1 MAGQKTVEVGG
12 FTLEANTEPLPT
24 RRTPF
29 SAELADRLFAIASGN
44 ANGASNGQV
53 YAGEE
58 DETYKEHT
66 SLFRRALQSRLDK
79 NVQRA
84 RIVAIPQGEDGVDG
98 VKFAVVIAAYNP
110 RGPRNAADEDE
121 DEAEAEA
128 DAEA

>member
-58 DETYKEHT
+58 DETY
-66 SLFRRALQSRLDK
+66 
-79 NVQRA
+79 
-84 RIVAIPQGEDGVDG
+84 
-98 VKFAVVIAAYNP
+98 
-110 RGPRNAADEDE
+110 
-121 DEAEAEA
+121 
-128 DAEA
+128 